1 MLESRKLLEWH
12 AAQAE
17 ADQIKKEIKRIN
29 EEEAAHTAA
38 VHSLRE
44 KVQSLG
50 APPETDIDGRI
61 ALALAQQE
69 LWMAEKDYE
78 RFNETAFDREINA
91 RERLQEWEDKAAE
104 LAADISPEA
113 FEIYHTVAQNK
124 RNPIVEVKR
133 RSCMGCFLPL
143 SVAKMDEWRKGR
155 RIVQCEECGRI
166 LV

>member
-1 MLESRKLLEWH
+1 MLQSRKLLEWH

-17 ADQIKKEIKRIN
+17 VDKIQKEIARIK
-29 EEEAAHTAA
+29 EEETAHTAS
-38 VHSLRE
+38 VQSLRE
-44 KVQSLG
+44 KVENLG
-50 APPETDIDGRI
+50 APAEEDIDGRI

-69 LWMAEKDYE
+69 LWMAEKEYE
-78 RFNETAFDREINA
+78 RFNETVFDREMDA
-91 RERLQEWEDKAAE
+91 RERLREWKDKAVE
-104 LAADISPEA
+104 LAGSISPEA
-113 FEIYHTVAQNK
+113 FDIYHTVAQTK

-155 RIVQCEECGRI
+155 HIVQCEECGRI